1 MTWEIYWSKN
11 NGIIRPNKCRAL
23 FFFLERCGELSVILV
38 QWLDVCSTSCLAG
51 HMRSALAQL
60 AGGVNESGLQDL
72 MPWH

>member
-1 MTWEIYWSKN
+1 M
-11 NGIIRPNKCRAL
+11 
-23 FFFLERCGELSVILV
+23 ILV